1 VREASAAGYS
11 PAQSLQFG
19 VAALLVSPHFLFR
32 IEQNPAPGAIAPISD
47 IELASRLSY
56 FLWSSMP
63 DEELLRLAEE
73 HRLRHPDVLRA
84 QVRRLIADPKSTA
97 FAENFAGQWLET
109 RSLDAVKPDATKF
122 PGWSPMLREA
132 MRTETRLFF
141 EAVLRENRPLSDFI
155 DGRYTF
161 INEPLAKHYGIPDVT
176 GLEFRRVELTTGQRS
191 GVFTQGSVL
200 TVSSYPT
207 RTSPVLRGKYLLENV
222 LNAPPPPPP
231 PTVPALDEEKVGVGG
246 SLRQQLEQHRNDP
259 VCASCHVRMD
269 PLGFSLENYD
279 AIGRWRAA
287 DGTFPIDATGV
298 FPDGR
303 TFTGPEEMKALLKEN
318 MPQFARSVAEKLLTY
333 ALGRGVEAF
342 DTATVRHLV
351 RQAADDEYRLLA
363 LIDGIVQSAPFQ
375 QRRGEAQ
382 VRPAQGESR

>member
-1 VREASAAGYS
+1 
-11 PAQSLQFG
+11 
-19 VAALLVSPHFLFR
+19 
-32 IEQNPAPGAIAPISD
+32 
-47 IELASRLSY
+47 
-56 FLWSSMP
+56 MP

-246 SLRQQLEQHRNDP
+246 SLRQQLEQHRNDT
-259 VCASCHVRMD
+259 VCASCHERMD
-269 PLGFSLENYD
+269 HLGFSLENYD
-279 AIGRWRAA
+279 AIGRCRAA